1 MSMTTP
7 APTPVS
13 SPTFFQSSRK
23 AFIAA
28 GVAAVAT
35 GGTALTGILSD
46 GKIEVTECVLG
57 VVAVI
62 VAAAGAFGATYA
74 TTNAS

>member
-1 MSMTTP
+1 MTTP
-7 APTPVS
+7 TPAPS
-13 SPTFFQSSRK
+13 FFTTSRK
-23 AFIAA
+23 AFVAA

-35 GGTALTGILSD
+35 GGTALTGILAD

-57 VVAVI
+57 AVAVI

-74 TTNAS
+74 TSNATV